1 MYTYV
6 YTRTYTYINTYI
18 RIYIYTYMYIYTRLS
33 QECGHLCVA
42 RDRCCLKCVVEK
54 ARKSFSTKS
63 RFAKEPFVSQKSP
76 TKTRYFPQ
84 NNSTKTDQAVSTKG
98 KTSAAG
104 QGSFGESTWRTYFTK
119 KKSPDL
125 KHASQQGLQ
134 GCLGE
139 GTFSFSNR
147 AVTIEALS
155 PIEP

>member
-1 MYTYV
+1 MCIYKIYTYAYIHIYIDIYTYIGIYMYTYV

-84 NNSTKTDQAVSTKG
+84 NNSTKTDYAVSKKS
-98 KTSAAG
+98 KTSASG

-125 KHASQQGLQ
+125 KHAS
-134 GCLGE
+134 
-139 GTFSFSNR
+139 
-147 AVTIEALS
+147 
-155 PIEP
+155 